1 MSEEFEKNLDVWS
14 SKFLLEVVLL
24 LVVGVFGIIGNLS
37 SIIIFARIRNQLKFH
52 RLMVTLAVYDTFCI
66 LLSIIIFT
74 FPLVSKS
81 FVTSG
86 VYHHLVPKILPLVQ
100 IAMTG
105 SVYSTIAIS
114 LERYLIVCHPF
125 YVVSHEWS
133 FKKYI
138 LPIITFSFVYNIP
151 RFFELKT
158 EVKEIEKLSAGN
170 YSESMDNKNSLIDE
184 NINKMRN
191 TLAPSNSFLN
201 HSESITQHISYN
213 YNIVPTEMRTDTY
226 YYSIY
231 YIWTNF
237 LVMGLFPYFIL
248 MTLNI
253 RTLKGLL
260 SNMKLSGHN
269 IPQVQARFEVIKRD
283 EKCVT
288 QIKRRYENSQSD
300 QTSSNDL
307 SRIKTSELRLAKV
320 SLIIVFVFILCHS
333 ARWIPNVYELYSRV
347 TTNELVWSTWVE
359 SVTNLSNFLVV
370 LNSSVNFFIYCLT
383 HKRLLSLIIREA
395 SDSTRRR
402 RRATEITLQNSEQG
416 HPILTDGKT
425 TQSIDDFDNIQMKQT
440 EMISDVNKSGKIVSE
455 FV

>member
-1 MSEEFEKNLDVWS
+1 MSNEVGKEVDVWS
-14 SKFLLEVVLL
+14 SKFLFEVVLL
-24 LVVGVFGIIGNLS
+24 LFVGIFGIIGNIS

-52 RLMVTLAVYDTFCI
+52 RLMVMLAVYDTFCI

-74 FPLVSKS
+74 FPLLSKK

-86 VYHHLVPKILPLVQ
+86 VYHHMVPKLLPLVQ

-158 EVKEIEKLSAGN
+158 EINEIENVSTENATNPLTKEDYLVD
-170 YSESMDNKNSLIDE
+170 DNLNR
-184 NINKMRN
+184 MGN
-191 TLAPSNSFLN
+191 TLIPKIPFLN
-201 HSESITQHISYN
+201 ANNSMTQQISYD
-213 YNIVPTEMRTDTY
+213 YNIVPTAMRTNTY

-237 LVMGLFPYFIL
+237 LVMGLFPYLIL
-248 MTLNI
+248 IILNI
-253 RTLKGLL
+253 RTLQGLL

-269 IPQVQARFEVIKRD
+269 IPQVRARLNIVEGD
-283 EKCVT
+283 EKCVNE
-288 QIKRRYENSQSD
+288 IRKKNENNTNNQMSNN
-300 QTSSNDL
+300 SSNQKG
-307 SRIKTSELRLAKV
+307 IKTSELRLAKV
-320 SLIIVFVFILCHS
+320 SLIIVFVFIVCHS

-347 TTNELVWSTWVE
+347 TTDELIWSTWVE

-383 HKRLLSLIIREA
+383 HKRLLRFIIKEA
-395 SDSTRRR
+395 STSTRRR
-402 RRATEITLQNSEQG
+402 NTIDIPSKNSDQG
-416 HPILTDGKT
+416 HPFLTNGKT
-425 TQSIDDFDNIQMKQT
+425 TQSQANSENIEMNQT
-440 EMISDVNKSGKIVSE
+440 GLITESQLT
-455 FV
+455 